1 MTDPDLHEDGSY
13 VSGGTLKG
21 RHLIAIAAVA
31 VITGAILYYVF
42 FADRGQRSKPVGPG
56 VVTEVPEGSRTVTLY
71 FADTEETGL
80 LGETRQVAIGRDF
93 VEQAEQVIR
102 ALVAGPEHNAVNTIP
117 EGTSVLGVYYDPDAA
132 TLYVDFSAE
141 FVAGHPGGASA
152 EYHTVSAILKTI
164 SENFPEVTAVQ
175 ILVEGSQ
182 VGTIAGHLNAY
193 QPFLV
198 RDWR

>member
-1 MTDPDLHEDGSY
+1 MNDPDFHEDGSY

-21 RHLIAIAAVA
+21 RHLLVIAAAALIAGA
-31 VITGAILYYVF
+31 VIYYVF
-42 FADRGQRSKPVGPG
+42 VAGRGRSSKPVGTG

-71 FADTEETGL
+71 FADVDDTAL
-80 LGETRQVAIGRDF
+80 IRETRQVAISRGF
-93 VEQAEQVIR
+93 VEQVEQVIR
-102 ALVAGPEHNAVNTIP
+102 ALVAGPEHDAVNTIP
-117 EGTSVLGVYYDPDAA
+117 EGSSVLGVYYDPDTA
-132 TLYVDFSAE
+132 TLFVDFSAE

-152 EYHTVSAILKTI
+152 EYHTVSAILRTI

-182 VGTIAGHLNAY
+182 VGTIAGHLDAY

>member
-1 MTDPDLHEDGSY
+1 MNDPDFHEDGSY
-13 VSGGTLKG
+13 ASGGTLKG
-21 RHLIAIAAVA
+21 RHLLAIAAVA
-31 VITGAILYYVF
+31 VIAGAVLYF
-42 FADRGQRSKPVGPG
+42 FFFSGRGGSSEPVAPG

-71 FADTEETGL
+71 FADIENIELTV
-80 LGETRQVAIGRDF
+80 ETRQVAIGRGF

-102 ALVAGPEHNAVNTIP
+102 ALVAGPEHEAVNTIP
-117 EGTSVLGVYYDPDAA
+117 DGTAVLGVYYDPDTAI
-132 TLYVDFSAE
+132 LFLDFSGE

-152 EYHTVSAILKTI
+152 EYHTVSAILKTV
-164 SENFPEVTAVQ
+164 SENFPEISAVQ

-198 RDWR
+198 RNWR

>member
-1 MTDPDLHEDGSY
+1 MNDPDFHEDGSY
-13 VSGGTLKG
+13 ASGGTLKG
-21 RHLIAIAAVA
+21 RHLLAIAAVA
-31 VITGAILYYVF
+31 VIAGAVLYF
-42 FADRGQRSKPVGPG
+42 FFFSGRGGSPEPVGPG

-71 FADTEETGL
+71 FADVEETEL
-80 LGETRQVAIGRDF
+80 TVETRQVAIGRGF

-102 ALVAGPEHNAVNTIP
+102 ALVAGPEHEAVNTIP
-117 EGTSVLGVYYDPDAA
+117 DGTVLLGVYYDPDTAI
-132 TLYVDFSAE
+132 LFLDFSGE

-152 EYHTVSAILKTI
+152 EYHTVSAILKTV
-164 SENFPEVTAVQ
+164 SENFPEISAVQ

-198 RDWR
+198 RNWR

>member
-1 MTDPDLHEDGSY
+1 MNDPDFHDDGSY
-13 VSGGTLKG
+13 ASGGTLKG
-21 RHLIAIAAVA
+21 RHLLGIAAVA
-31 VITGAILYYVF
+31 VLAGAAIYF
-42 FADRGQRSKPVGPG
+42 FFFSGRGGPSKPVGAG

-71 FADTEETGL
+71 FADVEDTELTV
-80 LGETRQVAIGRDF
+80 ETRQVAIGRGF
-93 VEQAEQVIR
+93 VEQVEQVIR
-102 ALVAGPEHNAVNTIP
+102 ALLAGPEHDAVNTIP
-117 EGTSVLGVYYDPDAA
+117 DGTSLLGVYHDPDTAI
-132 TLYVDFSAE
+132 LFLDFSGE

-152 EYHTVSAILKTI
+152 EYHTVSAILKTV
-164 SENFPEVTAVQ
+164 SENFPEISAVQ

>member
-1 MTDPDLHEDGSY
+1 MNDPDFHEDGSY
-13 VSGGTLKG
+13 LSGGTLKG
-21 RHLIAIAAVA
+21 RHLMMIAAA
-31 VITGAILYYVF
+31 ALIGGAIIYYVF
-42 FADRGQRSKPVGPG
+42 FAGRGRSTKPVGTG

-71 FADTEETGL
+71 FADIDEAEL
-80 LGETRQVAIGRDF
+80 IGETRQVAIGRGF

-102 ALVAGPEHNAVNTIP
+102 ALVAGPEHDAVNTIP
-117 EGTSVLGVYYDPDAA
+117 EGTSVLGVYYDPDTA
-132 TLYVDFSAE
+132 TLFLDLSSE

-152 EYHTVSAILKTI
+152 EYHTVSAILRTV

-193 QPFLV
+193 EPFLV

>member
-1 MTDPDLHEDGSY
+1 MNEPEFQDDGSFA
-13 VSGGTLKG
+13 SGGTLKG
-21 RHLIAIAAVA
+21 RHLLVIAAVA
-31 VITGAILYYVF
+31 VLAGAAIYFLF
-42 FADRGQRSKPVGPG
+42 FSGREGPPQPVGTG

-71 FADTEETGL
+71 FADVEDTEL
-80 LGETRQVAIGRDF
+80 IVETRQVAIGRGF

-102 ALVAGPEHNAVNTIP
+102 ALLAGPELDGVNTIP
-117 EGTSVLGVYYDPDAA
+117 EGTTLLGVYYDPDTAI
-132 TLYVDFSAE
+132 LFVDFSGE

-152 EYHTVSAILKTI
+152 EYHTVSALLKTL
-164 SENFPEVTAVQ
+164 SENFPEIAAVQ
-175 ILVEGSQ
+175 VLVEGSQ

>member
-1 MTDPDLHEDGSY
+1 MNDPEFHEDDSY
-13 VSGGTLKG
+13 VSRGALKG
-21 RHLIAIAAVA
+21 RHLMVIAAAA
-31 VITGAILYYVF
+31 VIAGAVIYYVF
-42 FADRGQRSKPVGPG
+42 FSGRGRSTQPVGTG

-71 FADTEETGL
+71 FADVDDTEL
-80 LGETRQVAIGRDF
+80 VGETRQVAIGRGF
-93 VEQAEQVIR
+93 LEQAEQVIR
-102 ALVAGPEHNAVNTIP
+102 ALVAGPEQEGVNTIP

-132 TLYVDFSAE
+132 TLFLDLSGE

-152 EYHTVSAILKTI
+152 EYHTVSAILKTV
-164 SENFPEVTAVQ
+164 SENFPEVNAVQ

-193 QPFLV
+193 EPFLV

>member
-1 MTDPDLHEDGSY
+1 
-13 VSGGTLKG
+13 
-21 RHLIAIAAVA
+21 
-31 VITGAILYYVF
+31 
-42 FADRGQRSKPVGPG
+42 

-71 FADTEETGL
+71 FADVEETEL
-80 LGETRQVAIGRDF
+80 TVETRQVAIGRGF

-102 ALVAGPEHNAVNTIP
+102 ALVAGPEHEAVNTIP
-117 EGTSVLGVYYDPDAA
+117 DGTVLLGVYYDPDTAI
-132 TLYVDFSAE
+132 LFLDFSGE

-152 EYHTVSAILKTI
+152 EYHTVSAILKTV
-164 SENFPEVTAVQ
+164 SENFPEISAVQ

-198 RDWR
+198 RNWR